1 MIKDSLDSRL
11 AFIEPILTT
20 SGPLTKTDL
29 AQSAGSVADFAAE
42 IKVTSHVLIEQLEA
56 AGIKGLGANDQITL
70 GDKQALLEALRAQ
83 RPGETKQSVSL
94 YQQKIITPTQL
105 ILVEDINDQLLTV
118 LAKDPS
124 LMYALAPRKFEEL
137 VARMF
142 SDYGFDVELTP
153 ATRDG
158 GYDIF
163 ATLRNAAT
171 SFIALIECKRYAP
184 SKPVGVEIV
193 RGLYGVTER
202 EGANQGL
209 VVTSSSFTRG
219 AIEERARIGS
229 RMALKDYQTLATWLH
244 KYTRSNLE

>member
-11 AFIEPILTT
+11 TFIEHIL
-20 SGPLTKTDL
+20 SVLGPLKKADL
-29 AQSAGSVADFAAE
+29 ARPTGSVADFAAE
-42 IKVTSHVLIEQLEA
+42 IKVTSHVLIEQLKA

-70 GDKQALLEALRAQ
+70 GDKQTLLEALRAQ
-83 RPGETKQSVSL
+83 RPGETKQSASL

-105 ILVEDINDQLLTV
+105 ILVEDINEQLLTA
-118 LAKDPS
+118 LARDPN
-124 LMYALAPRKFEEL
+124 LIYGLAPRKFEEL

-142 SDYGFDVELTP
+142 KDYGFEVELTP

-163 ATLRNAAT
+163 ATLHNAAT

-184 SKPVGVEIV
+184 NKPVGVEIV

-202 EGANQGL
+202 ECANQGL

-219 AIEERARIGS
+219 AIEEKARIGS
-229 RMALKDYQTLATWLH
+229 RMELKDYATLTAWLN
-244 KYTRSNLE
+244 KYTRSNLA